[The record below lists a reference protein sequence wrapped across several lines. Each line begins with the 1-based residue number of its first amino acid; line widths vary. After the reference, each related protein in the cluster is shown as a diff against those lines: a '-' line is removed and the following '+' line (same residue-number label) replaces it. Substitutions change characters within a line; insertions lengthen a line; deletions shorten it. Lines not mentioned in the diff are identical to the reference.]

1 MKVRVKWIEG
11 DQFMGATASGHAVVM
26 EASASESSI
35 GPSPLEMLLLGM
47 GACASSDVVSILQKM
62 RQNVDDVT
70 VVMEQC
76 PPHFHQNSCC
86 IYGHWQGR
94 IPCEGRRSGRI
105 IGQKILLRIPDVGKV
120 SQHNLRNDSRGSRLN
135 DFSHIT
141 VFNQIPN
148 DQSA

>member
-11 DQFMGATASGHAVVM
+11 DQYMGVTASGHAVVM

-70 VVMEQC
+70 VVMEAERADSI
-76 PPHFHQNSCC
+76 P
-86 IYGHWQGR
+86 R
-94 IPCEGRRSGRI
+94 IFI
-105 IGQKILLRIPDVGKV
+105 KIHAVFTVIVGKV

>member
-11 DQFMGATASGHAVVM
+11 DQFMGVTASGHAVVM

-70 VVMEQC
+70 VEMEASRADSI
-76 PPHFHQNSCC
+76 PHVVTNTHVAFTVTGKSV
-86 IYGHWQGR
+86 
-94 IPCEGRRSGRI
+94 
-105 IGQKILLRIPDVGKV
+105 LLSKAKEP
-120 SQHNLRNDSRGSRLN
+120 
-135 DFSHIT
+135 
-141 VFNQIPN
+141 
-148 DQSA
+148 